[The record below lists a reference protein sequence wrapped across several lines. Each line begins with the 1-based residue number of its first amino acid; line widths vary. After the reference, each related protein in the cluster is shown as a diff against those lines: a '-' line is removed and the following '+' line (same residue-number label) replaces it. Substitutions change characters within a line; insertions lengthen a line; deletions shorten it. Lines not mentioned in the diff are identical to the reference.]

1 MRQQSNPTPTQ
12 VFFFNKKDKKYY
24 FIEPDDAYSTILEP
38 WGFED
43 SEVFDY
49 DGYTNTGMS
58 SDFQVAIG
66 SRELVEN
73 TFNSFYSMP
82 DYYMMCAMR
91 FEKWFKCDNVYYE
104 DRYSEFDRNPDR
116 GLKNLKLHEYY
127 PCYKEWYETSY
138 ACADNILKYLIELA
152 YSKRAHD
159 FFQEDTSSVEI
170 RSAATVYDSPS
181 EPERITYTY

>member
-1 MRQQSNPTPTQ
+1 VVEVPTEGLVPVREQSNPPVTQ

-58 SDFQVAIG
+58 SDFQVAMG
-66 SRELVEN
+66 SREQVET

-91 FEKWFKCDNVYYE
+91 F
-104 DRYSEFDRNPDR
+104 
-116 GLKNLKLHEYY
+116 
-127 PCYKEWYETSY
+127 
-138 ACADNILKYLIELA
+138 
-152 YSKRAHD
+152 
-159 FFQEDTSSVEI
+159 
-170 RSAATVYDSPS
+170 
-181 EPERITYTY
+181 